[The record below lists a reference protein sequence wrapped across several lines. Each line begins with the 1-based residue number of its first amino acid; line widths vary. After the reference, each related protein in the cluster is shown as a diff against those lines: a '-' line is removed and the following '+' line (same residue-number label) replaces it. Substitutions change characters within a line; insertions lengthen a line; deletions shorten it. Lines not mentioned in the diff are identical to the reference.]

1 MPLSLTT
8 IARSGDKRRFLVIGK
23 SVEIIRRN
31 YVIASAQICD
41 ERTEVIFEWHIVE
54 RDKSAILTVGQT

>member
-41 ERTEVIFEWHIVE
+41 ERTEGH
-54 RDKSAILTVGQT
+54 